1 MATPL
6 KRSLYELVTEAL
18 GNEELLAKIK
28 EDPKKELPKLAEEVT
43 QMLPP
48 LEMPPD
54 VWIYR
59 VVVLSLG
66 ITVLSVVIG
75 SIILTGRDVAK
86 IPDLLTAIGS
96 AAVGA
101 LAGLLAPSPVR
112 K

>member
-1 MATPL
+1 MASPL
-6 KRSLYELVTEAL
+6 RSADELVNRVL
-18 GNEELLAKIK
+18 SNEELLAKIK
-28 EDPKKELPKLAEEVT
+28 EDPKKELPKLAEEVIG
-43 QMLPP
+43 MLPP
-48 LEMPPD
+48 IEMPPD

-59 VVVLSLG
+59 VVVGSLG
-66 ITVLSVVIG
+66 FTVLSVVIG
-75 SIILTGRDVAK
+75 SMILTGIKIDT